1 MHNQNFCTIST
12 TQLIPCCCSCALPS
26 PPGSPVLSPLLIPK
40 PQFPVNLFF
49 SSFLSSFYFA
59 LVLPKI
65 SWTNTVENWDRHIG
79 TDLGGSLGKQHGQ
92 QRTVPMSLEHPT
104 ILHRGLL
111 LATKISPPENVAQVG
126 LSSWKACTYTGRRI
140 WAVQCPALQ
149 PHTLHGLCRCTQHT
163 WYKEVTGVWELWI
176 TFSQAAN
183 T

>member
-59 LVLPKI
+59 PSTGLNKYSRELGPKYRDRSWWITGKTAWTAENSTYVLGT
-65 SWTNTVENWDRHIG
+65 SHNT
-79 TDLGGSLGKQHGQ
+79 T
-92 QRTVPMSLEHPT
+92 QRASSSN
-104 ILHRGLL
+104 
-111 LATKISPPENVAQVG
+111 KDFPPENVAQVR
-126 LSSWKACTYTGRRI
+126 LSSWKVCTYTGRRI

-163 WYKEVTGVWELWI
+163 WHKEVTGVWQLWI